1 MLLSKLFK
9 GAPDFEI
16 EQLSVDSR
24 VPMKNCIFFC
34 LDGIKYDGHDY
45 IEEAIKNGAKVIVHS
60 KTLDYKPKAIMIKV
74 NDVHEVMK
82 RTANI
87 FYNNPNE
94 GIDKYIIAGNYGRC
108 SVASFINY
116 YLNIFSNCGY
126 IGILGIK
133 YNKINLKSSFPTQNG
148 LDNLKILNAMR
159 RDGVKSVTME
169 ASASSLNLQKLDTVI
184 PDTFIYTCTDKE
196 SSEFQSN
203 DYYNNLR
210 KYLYTLENNTKVI
223 LNIDDDSYSQIND
236 CVGAYVSY
244 GTSTIADYQIRDI
257 SMNKEGISF
266 KIVYKEKA
274 YSVTSTLQGLS
285 NIYNLTAAI
294 VALNEKG
301 YELEHIIKVMAH
313 VPDVDGVMERVDKEY
328 DIIVDCAYD
337 IKPIE
342 ELLKYAKHAAHKSK
356 AIGVI
361 GINYTDGDKRIEKIV
376 NLAEKYLDVI
386 IFTENES
393 LEGEVMEILERADKF
408 SHSGRIMHCSNRSL
422 AIENA
427 IELMNK
433 KDVLVIVGK
442 GNENYLT
449 MGLGKQHYY
458 GDKHYAIKYL
468 EKRRR
473 EENAL
478 I

>member
-60 KTLDYKPKAIMIKV
+60 KPISYKPKAIMIKV
-74 NDVHEVMK
+74 ADVHEVMK
-82 RTANI
+82 KTANI

-94 GIDKYIIAGNYGRC
+94 GIDQYVIAGNYGRS
-108 SVASFINY
+108 SVATFIYY

-126 IGILGIK
+126 VGILGIR
-133 YNKINLKSSFPTQNG
+133 YNKTYLRSSFPTQNG

-169 ASASSLNLQKLDTVI
+169 ASASAMNLKKLDTVVA
-184 PDTFIYTCTDKE
+184 DTFIYTCTNKD
-196 SSEFQSN
+196 SSEFTTS

-210 KYLYTLENNTKVI
+210 KYLYTLEDTTKIV

-236 CVGAYVSY
+236 CVGSYVTY

-266 KIVYKEKA
+266 KIVYKEKT
-274 YSVTSTLQGLS
+274 YPVNSRLQGLG
-285 NIYNLTAAI
+285 NVYNLTAAI
-294 VALNEKG
+294 AALCEKG
-301 YELEHIIKVMAH
+301 YEIDNLCKALSQAPC
-313 VPDVDGVMERVDKEY
+313 VPGVMERVDDEY

-337 IKPIE
+337 LASIE
-342 ELLKYAKHAAHKSK
+342 EVCKYAKAACHKSK

-361 GINYTDGDKRIEKIV
+361 GIDYTDGDKRIEKIV
-376 NLAEKYLDVI
+376 DIVEKYLDVI

-393 LEGEVMEILERADKF
+393 LEGEVMDILKRTDKF
-408 SHSGRIMHCSNRSL
+408 SKSGRIIHCSIRSL

-427 IELMNK
+427 IEIMNK
-433 KDVLVIVGK
+433 KDVLVIIGK
-442 GNENYLT
+442 GNENYLS
-449 MGLGKQHYY
+449 MGLGKQFYH
-458 GDKHYAIKYL
+458 GDKYFAMKYL
-468 EKRRR
+468 QKRRR
-473 EENAL
+473 EEGET